1 MSLPHQQSSSSGVVA
16 QENVGY
22 QDGATSPRNNA
33 MVYRQNQITQQ
44 QNINGNSRTTG
55 GGRRK
60 YRGGSSSVVV
70 PSFPSSGPPVSSSGQ
85 DANSSSQSTNTT
97 NTQSQANASC
107 DSCIGDASNTTHC
120 QSAACNP
127 NAQTG
132 GGGCNGSGLVG
143 LNQTWGCMSGGKRRR
158 TQNRRS
164 RRKKGG
170 MEAVRSAANWVFA
183 PAKQMYND
191 VTGETER
198 KKQED
203 HFRRQS
209 DKLDAQFEEDRKQ
222 DYLKRSKMLGNKVDL
237 EGYKKQREDNDRM
250 KEENRTHQSQEKI
263 SKRGGGKRT
272 YRKSRK
278 GKKSKKVKKSK
289 KAKKSR
295 KSRK

>member
-1 MSLPHQQSSSSGVVA
+1 MVLPHEQSATSGVTPVESA
-16 QENVGY
+16 PLTP
-22 QDGATSPRNNA
+22 GASSQKQSA
-33 MVYRQNQITQQ
+33 MMYREQANQSQNSM
-44 QNINGNSRTTG
+44 NKTG
-55 GGRRK
+55 GKKRRYK
-60 YRGGSSSVVV
+60 GKGGSSTVV
-70 PSFPSSGPPVSSSGQ
+70 PSFPQSGPPTG
-85 DANSSSQSTNTT
+85 SSSQSATGNSVSSNLTG
-97 NTQSQANASC
+97 TQSNADKAC
-107 DSCIGDASNTTHC
+107 DKCFGDNVQPICNTP
-120 QSAACNP
+120 QCNP
-127 NAQTG
+127 QAGG
-132 GGGCNGSGLVG
+132 GGGCGCNSGTNGLVSIG
-143 LNQTWGCMSGGKRRR
+143 QTWGCMSGGKRRR

-278 GKKSKKVKKSK
+278 GKKSTKVKKSK